1 MEDTP
6 YLQVVGMP
14 REMGGAGA
22 PKPTVFGVLGHT
34 QYDPLSRTLG
44 GLVSSTRTSGG
55 PVPKH
60 KSIYSNTVKGMKT
73 ERNIAGKTGKTH
85 IPGVHHGQVP
95 YAGKYMS
102 DVGKMVSS

>member
-1 MEDTP
+1 MNQTP

-14 REMGGAGA
+14 REMGGKGA

-44 GLVSSTRTSGG
+44 GLVSSTRTSGE
-55 PVPKH
+55 PVPKVM
-60 KSIYSNTVKGMKT
+60 KAKGVHT
-73 ERNIAGKTGKTH
+73 ERNIAGKEGKTH